1 MKRTWLL
8 STLLLIVGALL
19 AQDPDVEYMKKNY
32 DVFEYRI
39 PMRDGAKL
47 FTLVYIPKDRSK
59 KYPILLNRTCY
70 NASEYRGFRTGGH
83 PSKYL
88 VEDGYIIAFQDVRG
102 RYMSDGAFNN
112 MTPNIP
118 GNDPK
123 NKKDIDESSDT
134 YDAIDWM
141 VKNLP
146 SNNGR
151 VGMYGISYPG
161 FYTAAALPDAHPA
174 LKACSPLL

>member
-88 VEDGYIIAFQDVRG
+88 VCLLYT
-102 RYMSDGAFNN
+102 S
-112 MTPNIP
+112 
-118 GNDPK
+118 
-123 NKKDIDESSDT
+123 
-134 YDAIDWM
+134 
-141 VKNLP
+141 P
-146 SNNGR
+146 SPR
-151 VGMYGISYPG
+151 
-161 FYTAAALPDAHPA
+161 D
-174 LKACSPLL
+174 